1 MRVKFQREASPDAFT
16 VTHDAVRLERPEDV
30 AEWRAQLMSEAEAA
44 VGKGRAYLLI
54 DYTGFSVSPRVAES
68 YGQVAEDFRLRFA
81 REVFRYGVADQ
92 DSSTVAILQ
101 SIKRSHLSNVFATRE
116 EALQALQR
124 ARGVR

>member
-1 MRVKFQREASPDAFT
+1 MRVRFEREASPDAFT
-16 VTHDAVRLERPEDV
+16 VTHDSVRLERPEDV

-116 EALQALQR
+116 EALKALQR
-124 ARGVR
+124 ARGAR